1 MSRYPLWKYILV
13 ILVMAYSVIYTLPNF
28 YDTYPSIN
36 ITNYENRQISTD
48 EITNIVSNN
57 SFSYMGTNGNSIYFK
72 SIDDQL
78 NAYNIL
84 SSNKKFIYTLS
95 NYNQIPS
102 WLKINAETGEIE
114 ATPPQGLDNIKLQII
129 AEDEDGTLRTLEVDL
144 DLSSNDQ
151 SKLPSKTVIDTELE
165 KFASLQEQIH
175 VKYNDY
181 ENYGDK
187 IVKIT
192 S

>member
-36 ITNYENRQISTD
+36 ITNYENRQIPTD
-48 EITNIVSNN
+48 ELTNIVNKN

-84 SSNKKFIYTLS
+84 RSNKKFI
-95 NYNQIPS
+95 
-102 WLKINAETGEIE
+102 
-114 ATPPQGLDNIKLQII
+114 
-129 AEDEDGTLRTLEVDL
+129 
-144 DLSSNDQ
+144 
-151 SKLPSKTVIDTELE
+151 
-165 KFASLQEQIH
+165 
-175 VKYNDY
+175 
-181 ENYGDK
+181 
-187 IVKIT
+187 
-192 S
+192 